1 MSSNFTPEEIGPD
14 EIERLV
20 RQVEDA
26 LRRARPL
33 ILENAGKISDH
44 DSKHDGSPV
53 THIDIAVEDQIMAEL
68 AHLSPG
74 IQVYGEESGYD
85 DNVTGTFWLI
95 DPIDGT
101 ESYIKNVPVFT
112 SMAALVHNGETVASV
127 IYNPS
132 TGDMYTARKGL
143 GAYKNG
149 QRLDLASMP
158 LPRVAFCKEMF
169 IEALNEILKPSGVAC
184 EVAPKGGGHQFALV
198 ADGQSA
204 ARFTLHGRGY
214 THDYAPGAL
223 LVREAGGAIVP
234 VNDDVYTYK
243 TRSFVACHPKLEP
256 LLRPHVLTFRELE
269 ALRAPS

>member
-1 MSSNFTPEEIGPD
+1 MSNKLTAE
-14 EIERLV
+14 EIERSLQLV
-20 RQVEDA
+20 QDA

-33 ILENAGKISDH
+33 ILKHAGKISDYTA
-44 DSKHDGSPV
+44 KGDGSPV
-53 THIDIAVEDQIMAEL
+53 TDIDIAVEEQIQAD
-68 AHLSPG
+68 LSHFSSSMP
-74 IQVYGEESGYD
+74 VFGEESGYD
-85 DNVTGTFWLI
+85 DDLSGTFWLV

-112 SMAALVHNGETVASV
+112 SMAALIHDGETVASV

-132 TGDMYTARKGL
+132 TDDMYTAQKGL

-158 LPRVAFCKEMF
+158 LPRVAFCKKLF
-169 IEALNEILKPSGVAC
+169 IEALDEILKPAGVAC
-184 EVAPKGGGHQFALV
+184 EAAPKGGGHQFVLV

-204 ARFTLHGRGY
+204 ARFTLHGRGH

-223 LVREAGGAIVP
+223 LVREAGGAIIP

-256 LLRPHVLTFRELE
+256 LLRPHVLKFRELE